1 MSRSIIS
8 NERRCYIC
16 GNPFNLHR
24 HHVFYGADRR
34 KTSEREGCW
43 VYLCAFHHNMSNAGV
58 HFDKMADLKLKR
70 ECQEIWEDYN
80 KSDHDG
86 FRRVF
91 GVSYV

>member
-1 MSRSIIS
+1 MSVAVISAETHSTCIDIID
-8 NERRCYIC
+8 
-16 GNPFNLHR
+16 
-24 HHVFYGADRR
+24 VFYGAGRR

-58 HFDKMADLKLKR
+58 HFDKVADLKLKR